1 MQQPSRRGRRPRRP
15 SRTDQEPAKQ
25 RRRSC
30 AIGRHLRRRLRAM
43 GITHEPAA
51 ADGRAAAHVEDSPQ
65 APASPLP
72 ASCRLRQAVAEP
84 CPPRLRRLRRCAART
99 THRSGRTASGRSAA
113 RPRRLCRCASAAG
126 APPRRRA
133 RGRGAQTAQT
143 LPAPPSAA
151 PRRRASLAPQA
162 RISACRRGPDPQPE
176 CERAVSSGR
185 RQWARSGGG
194 CIFERGRAASSPG
207 GALSGWPRQPEPRQT
222 LKIAERSLGDLAR
235 RRPCRAESVERDHRP
250 SAACW
255 GAKGHLWPMSK
266 AANSHSSL

>member
-1 MQQPSRRGRRPRRP
+1 MGS
-15 SRTDQEPAKQ
+15 SHAPA
-25 RRRSC
+25 
-30 AIGRHLRRRLRAM
+30 L
-43 GITHEPAA
+43 

-72 ASCRLRQAVAEP
+72 ASCRVREAVAEP
-84 CPPRLRRLRRCAART
+84 WPLRLRRLRRCAART
-99 THRSGRTASGRSAA
+99 TRRSGRTASGRSAA
-113 RPRRLCRCASAAG
+113 RPRRLRRCASAAG

-151 PRRRASLAPQA
+151 PRRRASSAPQA

-207 GALSGWPRQPEPRQT
+207 GALGGWPRQPEPRHV
-222 LKIAERSLGDLAR
+222 KIADRLLGDLAR
-235 RRPCRAESVERDHRP
+235 RRQSRVQGTAQNQRP
-250 SAACW
+250 SAPSR
-255 GAKGHLWPMSK
+255 GTEGHLCPISK
-266 AANSHSSL
+266 SVHHHSTR

>member
-1 MQQPSRRGRRPRRP
+1 MRTRPKLPPARCRHHAEFGKLSPSPGRCVSGASAAVPPAQRVAVGVPPAGEAQRGPAVCAGARAQRGRRLGGGRAGAARRRRKPFQRRP
-15 SRTDQEPAKQ
+15 PRLHGA
-25 RRRSC
+25 
-30 AIGRHLRRRLRAM
+30 GRARRLR
-43 GITHEPAA
+43 P
-51 ADGRAAAHVEDSPQ
+51 
-65 APASPLP
+65 
-72 ASCRLRQAVAEP
+72 
-84 CPPRLRRLRRCAART
+84 
-99 THRSGRTASGRSAA
+99 
-113 RPRRLCRCASAAG
+113 
-126 APPRRRA
+126 
-133 RGRGAQTAQT
+133 
-143 LPAPPSAA
+143 
-151 PRRRASLAPQA
+151 

-176 CERAVSSGR
+176 CERVVSSGR

>member
-1 MQQPSRRGRRPRRP
+1 MGS
-15 SRTDQEPAKQ
+15 SHAPA
-25 RRRSC
+25 
-30 AIGRHLRRRLRAM
+30 L
-43 GITHEPAA
+43 

-72 ASCRLRQAVAEP
+72 ASCRVRKAVAEP
-84 CPPRLRRLRRCAART
+84 CLPRLRRLRRCAART

-113 RPRRLCRCASAAG
+113 RPRRLRRCASAAG

-143 LPAPPSAA
+143 LPAPPCAA
-151 PRRRASLAPQA
+151 PRRRASSAPEA

-250 SAACW
+250 SAASW